1 MSKKMLRVHRPPIQN
16 SDHHLLAVYLF
27 IFRAHDADEK
37 AMSSSTQTI
46 VQATAITSANCI
58 V

>member
-1 MSKKMLRVHRPPIQN
+1 MSKKMLGVHHPPIQN

-46 VQATAITSANCI
+46 VQATAITSAN
-58 V
+58 